1 MKEILKK
8 IKMIGG
14 FLLLP
19 IWIIF
24 VIGDRIIVALLF
36 WQESVSHRSYLKQHH
51 MIMAFY
57 RYGGILALYGL
68 AQLIKWMINGN

>member
-8 IKMIGG
+8 MKMIGG
-14 FLLLP
+14 ILLLP

-36 WQESVSHRSYLKQHH
+36 WKESVSYRSYLKQHH
-51 MIMAFY
+51 MIMAYY
-57 RYGGILALYGL
+57 RYIGIFALYGL